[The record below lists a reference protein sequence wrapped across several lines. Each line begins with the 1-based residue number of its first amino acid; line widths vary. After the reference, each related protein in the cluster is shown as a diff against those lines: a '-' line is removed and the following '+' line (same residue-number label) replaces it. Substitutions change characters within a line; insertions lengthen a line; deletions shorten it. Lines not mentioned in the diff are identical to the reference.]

1 MPGTYQKNYW
11 RVGFATK
18 LYDWLCP
25 EAYWQSIRTCVELAP
40 KKQDA
45 VWLDVGCGSGQLIRY
60 IADKHGQRFKYLGLD
75 VLAPGLNAAK
85 MKAESLKD
93 HPQAL
98 FVQSDLTKALPLRTA
113 SVDIAVA
120 HFSLYTLADGK
131 DRRRVLEKIRGL
143 LKPKG
148 RLIVANPSLSYD
160 VAEIIKTSMELDW
173 EKSGPFIVLLKR
185 CFIYPFTA
193 QFGLKFIKEQLTEK
207 HWHAYSL
214 EELKQEVQSA
224 GFHVEKSETVYGN
237 SGYLVVGRVDR
248 ATPAH

>member
-1 MPGTYQKNYW
+1 MPGIYQKNYW

-25 EAYWQSIRTCVELAP
+25 EAYWKSIRNCVELAP

-45 VWLDVGCGSGQLIRY
+45 VWLDIGCGSGQLIRT
-60 IADKHGQRFKYLGLD
+60 IADKHGPRFKYIGLD
-75 VLAPGLNAAK
+75 VLAPGLSAAK
-85 MKAESLKD
+85 MKAGSLAD

-98 FVQSDLTKALPLRTA
+98 LVQSDLTKPLPLRAA

-131 DRRRVLEKIRGL
+131 DRRRVLEQVHDI

-148 RLIVANPSLSYD
+148 RLIVANPSRSYD
-160 VAEIIKTSMELDW
+160 VAEIIKASMGLDW
-173 EKSGPFIVLLKR
+173 DIHGPFITMLKR
-185 CFIYPFTA
+185 CFIYPLTA
-193 QFGLKFIKEQLTEK
+193 RFGLKFIKQQLTEN

-214 EELKQEVQSA
+214 EELQQEVESA
-224 GFHVEKSETVYGN
+224 GFSIERSETVYGN
-237 SGYLVVGRVDR
+237 SGYLVVGR
-248 ATPAH
+248 

>member
-25 EAYWQSIRTCVELAP
+25 EAYWQSIRTCVKVAP
-40 KKQDA
+40 NKQDA
-45 VWLDVGCGSGQLIRY
+45 VWLDIGCGSGQLIRY
-60 IADKHGQRFKYLGLD
+60 IADRHGSRFRYIGLD
-75 VLAPGLNAAK
+75 VLSAGLAVGKA
-85 MKAESLKD
+85 KAEALAD
-93 HPQAL
+93 QPQTL
-98 FVQSDLTKALPLRTA
+98 YVQSDLTKALPLRPG

-131 DRRRVLEKIRGL
+131 DRRKVLEQVRDI

-160 VAEIIKTSMELDW
+160 VDEIIKASMELDW
-173 EKSGPFIVLLKR
+173 ERHGPFVTMLKG
-185 CFIYPFTA
+185 CLVYPLA
-193 QFGLKFIKEQLTEK
+193 ARFGLKFIKQQLTEN

-214 EELKQEVQSA
+214 KELKQEVESA
-224 GFHVEKSETVYGN
+224 GFHVERFETVYGG
-237 SGYLVVGRVDR
+237 SGYLVVGRVNL

>member
-18 LYDWLCP
+18 FYDWLCP

-40 KKQDA
+40 NTKDA

-60 IADKHGQRFKYLGLD
+60 IAEKHGRRFKYLGLD
-75 VLAPGLNAAK
+75 MLTPGLRAAK
-85 MKAESLKD
+85 MKAESLAD
-93 HPQAL
+93 NPSAI
-98 FVQSDLTKALPLRTA
+98 FVQSDLTQPLPLRTA

-131 DRRRVLEKIRGL
+131 DRRRVLEQIRAL

-160 VAEIIKTSMELDW
+160 VTEIIKASMELDW
-173 EKSGPFIVLLKR
+173 EKCGPFVTMLKR
-185 CFIYPFTA
+185 SFIYPLTA
-193 QFGLKFIKEQLTEK
+193 RFGLKFIKQQLTEK

-214 EELKQEVQSA
+214 EELKQEVESA
-224 GFHVEKSETVYGN
+224 GFHVEKSATVYGN
-237 SGYLVVGRVDR
+237 SGYLVVGRVDL
-248 ATPAH
+248 ATLAH